1 MGFRTRFIGF
11 AACVALGAPALPAS
25 LATVTGDPAQ
35 GAVWD
40 LSPLFRDA
48 AAWEKERL
56 AVETAVP
63 GLSQLK
69 GTFGSS
75 ATALRTGLERISAV
89 RQRLERLSEYA
100 DLNADV
106 DASNDA
112 NQARTQQ
119 MSTLQSRFDEATSF
133 VKPEILVLGRE
144 RIETFA
150 KTDPALSTFR
160 RPIELILRQ
169 GPHTLD
175 PEAEALVAA
184 TGPLRRQPAAIHDTF
199 LYGEFPWP
207 SLEID
212 GKMTLLAP
220 EAYSTAQSNA
230 NREIRRQAYDS
241 VSQSLSRFE
250 GTAGAIA
257 FGHLA
262 GMAFEAKARHYPGSL
277 ALAVSDDAMPETAFQ
292 IMVTEADKAQSAL
305 LRYLKIRQKL
315 LGLPE
320 MHVYD
325 LYVPPTTDPRR
336 YSLDEA
342 ETLILKALAPLGD
355 EYVRT
360 LQKGFQGHR
369 MHAVAQP
376 GKAPGALTEWQA
388 YGVPPYV
395 MLTFDGS
402 FDSVSTVAHE
412 WGHAINGQLMQAA
425 QPYENTEIA
434 SIFLIDTPSLT
445 NEMLLSDHMIAN
457 AKSRQDQILALD
469 QAIELLRSSYF
480 GVFVDVDFE
489 MKAHEIVDRGDV
501 VTGQTLNQIYC
512 GLYKRFHGIDA
523 GVTTFDASACSRW
536 VNRPAIYD
544 NFYFYKYL
552 TAVSAAAY
560 FVDGIESND
569 AVTRQR
575 YLELLKAGGSE
586 DPYVLLKRAGFDA
599 ASPAAYQPII
609 RRLERLVGRLEA
621 IVAVPGDA
629 PPHPNP

>member
-11 AACVALGAPALPAS
+11 ASCVALGAPALPAS

-48 AAWEKERL
+48 VAWEQERL
-56 AVETAVP
+56 AVEAAVP

-69 GTFGSS
+69 DTFGSS
-75 ATALRTGLERISAV
+75 ATALRTGLERTSAI
-89 RQRLERLSEYA
+89 RRRLERLSEYA

-133 VKPEILVLGRE
+133 VKPEILALGRE

-184 TGPLRRQPAAIHDTF
+184 TGTLRRQPAAIHDTL

-207 SLEID
+207 SLEIG
-212 GKMTLLAP
+212 GKMTQLAP
-220 EAYSTAQSNA
+220 DAYWTAQSNP

-241 VSQSLSRFE
+241 VSQALGRFE

-262 GMAFEAKARHYPGSL
+262 GMAFEAQARHYSGSL

-292 IMVTEADKAQSAL
+292 VMVTEADKAQSAL
-305 LRYLKIRQKL
+305 LRYLKVRQKL
-315 LGLPE
+315 LGLPDT
-320 MHVYD
+320 HVYD

-355 EYVRT
+355 DYVRT
-360 LQKGFQGHR
+360 LQKGFQSHR

-412 WGHAINGQLMQAA
+412 WGHAINGELMQAA

-434 SIFLIDTPSLT
+434 SVFLVDTPSLT
-445 NEMLLSDHMIAN
+445 NEMLLSDHMIAH

-480 GVFVDVDFE
+480 GVFVDVEFE
-489 MKAHEIVDRGDV
+489 MKAHEIADRGEV
-501 VTGQTLNQIYC
+501 VTGQTLNRIYC
-512 GLYKRFHGIDA
+512 DLYKHFNGVDA
-523 GVTTFDASACSRW
+523 GVTTFDAGACSRW
-536 VNRPAIYD
+536 VNRPGLYY

-560 FVDGIESND
+560 FVDGLESND

-586 DPYVLLKRAGFDA
+586 DPYALLKRAGFDA
-599 ASPAAYQPII
+599 ASPTAYQPII

-629 PPHPNP
+629 PHASP